1 MSTSNSNNIL
11 SLNCIIPGDDFED
24 IFTLEISEDKLVN
37 QLKPMIRKWWPNRF
51 RHIDPSK
58 LILYKSLDENM
69 ALVFIETLKKEKEGN
84 KNYGQCLPPLEKI
97 SMHFSNYQKNFP
109 LALSQM
115 KIELASLYAPLII
128 VRTFYSHVIA
138 TGLSHKV

>member
-1 MSTSNSNNIL
+1 MTTSNSNNIL
-11 SLNCIIPGDDFED
+11 SLNCIIPGDNFED

-84 KNYGQCLPPLEKI
+84 KNYGQLLPPLQKI
-97 SMHFSNYQKNFP
+97 SMHFSN
-109 LALSQM
+109 SQEECSPSI
-115 KIELASLYAPLII
+115 KPNEKRVSI
-128 VRTFYSHVIA
+128 VVCPPDNS
-138 TGLSHKV
+138 